1 MNKIKYYFTA
11 LITILTLFSCSKNEI
26 AAETPAKD
34 FGPQYNIEIANIETY
49 LKTYYIKELGPNE
62 DSTDVTFDKIPDG
75 GTQAS
80 IYSLLNKPDQFKRIL
95 LSKNIDLHGITY
107 KLYYLLLSPGTGDSP
122 CNVDNVLTAYRGEY
136 INTTTTNNVTTV
148 TGTTFFEEQKKPQAM
163 FNLSNTIRG
172 WGEIFPKLKVGTST
186 SNSDDGTVTYKDFGA
201 AWVFIPS
208 GLAYYN
214 SGTGSIPAYASL
226 IFRIKLYAIK
236 RNDTDN
242 DGIPSYKEDINHDGF
257 VRDYR
262 NTTLYPTTPVN
273 PDDTDGDKIPDFID
287 IDDDGDFYTTIFEI
301 TNPATKKLY
310 PFGSDDPNAT
320 IEVRRGI
327 PDCSGDETSVTRLR
341 KHLDKNCH

>member
-11 LITILTLFSCSKNEI
+11 LITILTLFSCSKTETP
-26 AAETPAKD
+26 AATPAKD

-49 LKTYYIKELGPNE
+49 LKTYYISNISSDK
-62 DSTDVTFDKIPDG
+62 DVSFEKMSDG
-75 GTQAS
+75 TEAP
-80 IYSLLNKPDQFKRIL
+80 IYSLLNSPTYPKL
-95 LSKNIDLHGITY
+95 LSENIELHGITY
-107 KLYYLLLSPGTGDSP
+107 KLYYLLLREGTGDKP
-122 CNVDNVLTAYRGEY
+122 CNVDNVLTAYRGDY

-186 SNSDDGTVTYKDFGA
+186 SNSGDGTVTYNDFGA
-201 AWVFIPS
+201 AVVFIPS

-236 RNDTDN
+236 RNDTDL
-242 DGIPSYKEDINHDGF
+242 DGIPSYLEDINHDGF

-273 PDDTDGDKIPDFID
+273 PDDTDGDNIPDFID
-287 IDDDGDFYTTIFEI
+287 TDDDGDFYTTIFEI
-301 TNPATKKLY
+301 TDPATKKLY
-310 PFGSDDPNAT
+310 PFDN
-320 IEVRRGI
+320 I
-327 PDCSGDETSVTRLR
+327 PTCSSGKKVY
-341 KHLDKNCH
+341 LDASCQK

>member
-49 LKTYYIKELGPNE
+49 LKTYYISNISNDK
-62 DSTDVTFDKIPDG
+62 DVSFEKIPDG

-80 IYSLLNKPDQFKRIL
+80 IYSLLNNPTCPKL
-95 LSKNIDLHGITY
+95 LSKDVDLHGITY
-107 KLYYLLLSPGTGDSP
+107 KLYYLLLSEGTGESP
-122 CNVDNVLTAYRGEY
+122 CNVDNVLTAYRGDY
-136 INTTTTNNVTTV
+136 INTTTTNTVTTV
-148 TGTTFFEEQKKPQAM
+148 TGITFFEEQKKPQAM

-186 SNSDDGTVTYKDFGA
+186 DNTDDGTVTYNDFGA
-201 AWVFIPS
+201 AVVFIPS

-236 RNDTDN
+236 RNDTDL
-242 DGIPSYKEDINHDGF
+242 DGIPSYKEDINLDGF

-301 TNPATKKLY
+301 TDPTTKKLY
-310 PFGSDDPNAT
+310 PFDD
-320 IEVRRGI
+320 I
-327 PDCSGDETSVTRLR
+327 PTCSSGKKVY
-341 KHLDKNCH
+341 LDKSCQK